1 MIMEHLPNKAYQLA
15 AEYELGEPVRMY
27 KTDKRSAFK
36 TFGCAMSATY
46 LLVAFIV
53 VAADHFHL
61 EARDA
66 LAYAILAGIL
76 LIMTL
81 IIFIPLALWRPTTIY
96 ICADG
101 FIWHRK
107 SRYRTVLWEEVEW
120 VLTGESGTVIYLVNK
135 EHLALNQFFARRLEA
150 SKEIELKARLA
161 QRLGGA
167 GNLEREYER
176 AIADQA
182 ARQRE
187 EEVPSVKKRSSPVR
201 EKAEEAFRLQG
212 EYQLGE
218 FRGTY
223 RAGLSGIFRNE
234 ILARTIY
241 YMFLLA
247 VLLSIAPLFGILSLI
262 PGLSS
267 FPIVSFV
274 ASNSG
279 IIAILIGV
287 LPLFFMP
294 RFFARFT
301 RLHLYAD
308 GFIYLTGHSL
318 EVVRWEQIE
327 KLVYRKPTP
336 VIAMPFCHIYLTNN
350 RNLEISG
357 YMHKKD
363 VIKRIFNEHVKNT
376 VEVGSA
382 KPEV

>member
-1 MIMEHLPNKAYQLA
+1 
-15 AEYELGEPVRMY
+15 
-27 KTDKRSAFK
+27 
-36 TFGCAMSATY
+36 
-46 LLVAFIV
+46 
-53 VAADHFHL
+53 
-61 EARDA
+61 
-66 LAYAILAGIL
+66 
-76 LIMTL
+76 
-81 IIFIPLALWRPTTIY
+81 
-96 ICADG
+96 
-101 FIWHRK
+101 
-107 SRYRTVLWEEVEW
+107 
-120 VLTGESGTVIYLVNK
+120 
-135 EHLALNQFFARRLEA
+135 
-150 SKEIELKARLA
+150 
-161 QRLGGA
+161 
-167 GNLEREYER
+167 
-176 AIADQA
+176 
-182 ARQRE
+182 
-187 EEVPSVKKRSSPVR
+187 
-201 EKAEEAFRLQG
+201 
-212 EYQLGE
+212 
-218 FRGTY
+218 
-223 RAGLSGIFRNE
+223 
-234 ILARTIY
+234 
-241 YMFLLA
+241 MFLLA

-336 VIAMPFCHIYLTNN
+336 VIAVPFCHIYLTNN